1 MNNLQLIQDSVVDQ
15 NLRASPVLSFTYPV
29 SHALISIWLVLHA
42 ETFLPIQI
50 IKNDLSNLLISLDT
64 VHLNVVCVD
73 MNAIFMLILW

>member
-15 NLRASPVLSFTYPV
+15 NLRASPVLSFTYSV
-29 SHALISIWLVLHA
+29 SHALISIWLVIHA
-42 ETFLPIQI
+42 KTFLPIQI

-64 VHLNVVCVD
+64 VHLKVVCVD

>member
-15 NLRASPVLSFTYPV
+15 NLQASPVLSFTYSV
-29 SHALISIWLVLHA
+29 SHAFISIWLVLHA